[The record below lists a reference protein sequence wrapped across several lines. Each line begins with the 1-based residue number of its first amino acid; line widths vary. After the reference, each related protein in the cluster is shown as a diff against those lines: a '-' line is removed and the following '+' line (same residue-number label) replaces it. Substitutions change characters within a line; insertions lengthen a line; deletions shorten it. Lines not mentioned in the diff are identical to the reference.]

1 MNYTIFYNSKCQKS
15 RSGLQYLRSK
25 HIEPEVIEYLK
36 DKPFTSESLKE
47 ILKKLGI
54 KPIDIVRT
62 QETYFKQ
69 NYKGKSLTNDQ
80 WIKIL
85 VENPKLIRRP
95 IIVKGENA
103 ILGDIIKHIDT
114 LL

>member
-1 MNYTIFYNSKCQKS
+1 MNYTIFHNSKCQKS

-25 HIEPEVIEYLK
+25 HIEPEIIEYLK

-47 ILKKLGI
+47 ILNKLGL

-62 QETYFKQ
+62 QESDFKL
-69 NYKGKSLTNDQ
+69 NYKGKNLSDDQ
-80 WIKIL
+80 WVKIL

-95 IIVKGENA
+95 IIVKGEKA
-103 ILGDIIKHIDT
+103 VLGDIIEHIDT